1 MTTKE
6 TNEAYLG
13 DGLYAS
19 FDGWHIWLR
28 TNEGNEVALEP
39 KVYRNLLDYQR
50 KLVTRVNE
58 NKEGAIKANDP
69 DTF

>member
-39 KVYRNLLDYQR
+39 KVYRNLVDYHAKLSTR
-50 KLVTRVNE
+50 KDNPQQQ
-58 NKEGAIKANDP
+58 GAVKANDP
-69 DTF
+69 Y